1 MGRVPSRL
9 MGSRTEDFDTRL
21 QISFFCQIRFFR
33 FFFLTFQIS
42 YSAEEIMASEQANA
56 TSNLTAVE
64 DVAPRVD
71 DAAEKPAVDANA
83 NAEPAGTSG
92 NKANVNNN
100 GLSLSDVA
108 SAVASAAKSKSS
120 SSKKSK
126 KEI

>member
-1 MGRVPSRL
+1 MGVPKILIQGCKFLFSVR
-9 MGSRTEDFDTRL
+9 FA
-21 QISFFCQIRFFR
+21 FFV
-33 FFFLTFQIS
+33 FFLTYQIS

-126 KEI
+126 KKSVTVKGCCC